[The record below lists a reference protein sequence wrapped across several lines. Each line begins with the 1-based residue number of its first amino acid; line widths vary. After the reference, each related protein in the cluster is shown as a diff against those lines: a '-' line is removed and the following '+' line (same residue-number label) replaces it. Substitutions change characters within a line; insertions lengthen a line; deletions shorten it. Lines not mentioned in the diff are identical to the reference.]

1 MSKIKRLTPGL
12 LRKIVLEE
20 KSKIEKVLS
29 EKSSTKVKAKEVD
42 ADKLADSLE
51 KKVDYAKL
59 LKLKEEKVRGQL
71 DRIVAVRRALAKKIL
86 GDL

>member
-1 MSKIKRLTPGL
+1 MSKIKRLTPSL

-29 EKSSTKVKAKEVD
+29 EKSSPKAKEVD

-71 DRIVAVRRALAKKIL
+71 DKIVAVRKALAKKIL

>member
-1 MSKIKRLTPGL
+1 MLTPKL

-20 KSKIEKVLS
+20 KEKIESVLS
-29 EKSSTKVKAKEVD
+29 EMTGKSIKAKEVD
-42 ADKLADSLE
+42 ADGYADSLE

-59 LKLKEEKVRGQL
+59 LKLKEQKMRKQL
-71 DRIVAVRRALAKKIL
+71 NRVVIYRKALAKKIL